1 MNVQRGKKRVP
12 FFLMFRLRALQ
23 TAPRWARS
31 NSSTQYVALIY
42 CQTRADCS
50 RTQWSAPSESNPVP
64 QVVPGTGLQL
74 PQLHPRT
81 HDIPVAN
88 VHFRS
93 HHVRLLDLFTHFAS
107 HAATALGIPTSNVV
121 YLPTQRRL
129 WTVIRSPFAHKKSQ
143 ENFERKVHKRAIKA
157 WDADPEV
164 VEQWIKYIR
173 LHGMGGVGIKVTR
186 WEHLPIGVGR
196 TMLEGVELELDKTLP
211 AEEIKEL
218 GEKILKEEMA

>member
-23 TAPRWARS
+23 AAPRWARS

>member
-1 MNVQRGKKRVP
+1 M
-12 FFLMFRLRALQ
+12 
-23 TAPRWARS
+23 
-31 NSSTQYVALIY
+31 
-42 CQTRADCS
+42 
-50 RTQWSAPSESNPVP
+50 
-64 QVVPGTGLQL
+64 
-74 PQLHPRT
+74 
-81 HDIPVAN
+81 
-88 VHFRS
+88 
-93 HHVRLLDLFTHFAS
+93 
-107 HAATALGIPTSNVV
+107 
-121 YLPTQRRL
+121 
-129 WTVIRSPFAHKKSQ
+129 
-143 ENFERKVHKRAIKA
+143 HKRAIKA